1 MGSKDRKIV
10 SELVY
15 NYYRLGHS
23 AIQVDIDHK
32 LLAGLYLC
40 NNSSNELLT
49 FFKPDWNKKIQLSL
63 SEKWAFIQQEGLELV
78 PDAIF
83 PWQDALSPA
92 VDKALFNVSHLQQP
106 YLFLRIRPK
115 QENNVIKRLM
125 EAAILYKR
133 IGDNCI
139 QLANS
144 TKIDQVLKIDEE
156 VVIQDY
162 NSQRVGDF
170 FKEMANNGKPTL
182 WDCCAGSGGKS
193 IMAYDTNSAGKLII
207 TDARV
212 SILQN
217 LRSRLSRAGI
227 SDYRSSV
234 VDLSVAKVNLPGMFD
249 FVIADVPC
257 SGSGT
262 WSRTPEQLYFF
273 DPQKIKYYS
282 DLQKKIIANVI
293 PAIKSSGYMVYITCS
308 VFKEEN
314 EDIVKYI
321 QENFD
326 LRLESAELLQGYELR
341 ADSMF
346 AAVFKKII

>member
-40 NNSSNELLT
+40 NKSSNELLA
-49 FFKPDWNKKIQLSL
+49 FFKPDWNNTIQLSL
-63 SEKWAFIQQEGLELV
+63 ADKWAFIKQEGLEME
-78 PDAIF
+78 PGAIF
-83 PWQDALSPA
+83 PWQDALSSA
-92 VDKALFNVSHLQQP
+92 VDKELFNKSHLQQP
-106 YLFLRIRPK
+106 DLFLRIRPK
-115 QENNVIKRLM
+115 QEKNTIKKLM
-125 EAAILYKR
+125 EAAIPYERL
-133 IGDNCI
+133 GDSCI

-170 FKEMANNGKPTL
+170 FKGMPNNEKPTV

-193 IMAYDTNSAGKLII
+193 IMAYDTNSACKLTV

-217 LRSRLSRAGI
+217 LRNRLLRAGI

-234 VDLSVAKVNLPGMFD
+234 VDLSVAKVNLTGMFD
-249 FVIADVPC
+249 LVIADVPC

-282 DLQKKIIANVI
+282 DLQKKIVANVI
-293 PAIKSSGYMVYITCS
+293 NSIKPSGLMVYITCS

-314 EDIVKYI
+314 EEIVKYI
-321 QENFD
+321 QDNFD
-326 LRLESAELLQGYELR
+326 LRLESAELLKGYEIR

-346 AAVFKKII
+346 VSVFKSVT